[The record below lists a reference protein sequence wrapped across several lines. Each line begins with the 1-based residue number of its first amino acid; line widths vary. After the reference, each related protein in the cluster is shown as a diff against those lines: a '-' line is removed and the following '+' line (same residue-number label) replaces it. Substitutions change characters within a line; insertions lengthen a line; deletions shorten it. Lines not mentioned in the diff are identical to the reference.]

1 MRVVRPRRTRF
12 LRGLPAV
19 VCAATALLAACGGNT
34 LFLPGTPVMSMGS
47 PNNSA
52 DFTSYIITVDS
63 ITLTAP
69 DGTVAAPLVT
79 VETVDFATQNFL
91 TELVSAGPVPEDTY
105 TSATIVLDYTT
116 PSIWLKGDG
125 LPVSATPVTP
135 AGAAVGAVTLT
146 VTFDPNH
153 PLVVN
158 NNQSIRL
165 HIDFDLSASN
175 TVTNT
180 SPGAV
185 AVQPFATIGPAPVD
199 STVMRARGLF
209 VTVPTGTS
217 LSSSGT
223 SVPPGTHGAFLMNLR
238 PFYDLVSALGAVI
251 VNTNAQTYWNIYGQ
265 AYTGAAGLTALA
277 SQQES
282 TPIVAYGTLDN
293 LSAITP
299 SFNATEVYVGSSQES
314 QLAEYLTGV
323 VAARSG
329 NNLKLVGVTY
339 LTPTGGFSYT
349 ATTTVVIGPNT
360 IVSQDGVAASG
371 LNAASVSVGQMIN
384 VSGQAQ
390 LDSLGD
396 LLYLDGTAGQVRL
409 MPTTLWGTLNSAAP
423 GSASLNLLTLNNYYQ
438 PGVYAFE
445 GTGPPKQPADHN
457 AYIVNTGTLDF
468 SAFAPGTLLQ
478 TQGLVTPFGTAPPA
492 FDATSVTAGSATLQ
506 TLVIEWE
513 NGGSTHPF
521 ESIRSAGLV
530 VNASDP
536 NIGETAYIRTGPAE
550 MSLKTL
556 PAFPLIT
563 TVGADQSHLEL
574 AFGSATLSG
583 GIHVFND
590 VSGFDTALNNV
601 WNGSNK
607 IYRLVAFG
615 QYDAASNT
623 FVATRI
629 HVALQETT
637 TT

>member
-1 MRVVRPRRTRF
+1 MSVVRPRRTRF
-12 LRGLPAV
+12 LRVLPAV
-19 VCAATALLAACGGNT
+19 VCAATALLAGCGGNT

-47 PNNSA
+47 PNNGA
-52 DFTSYIITVDS
+52 DFTSYIIAVDS

-69 DGTVAAPLVT
+69 DGTVAAPLVS

-105 TSATIVLDYTT
+105 TSATIVLDYSL

-125 LPVSATPVTP
+125 LPVLATPVTP
-135 AGAAVGAVTLT
+135 AGDAVGAVSLT
-146 VTFDPNH
+146 VTFDPKH

-158 NNQSIRL
+158 NNQSVRL

-180 SPGAV
+180 FPGVV
-185 AVQPFATIGPAPVD
+185 AVQPFATIGTAPVD

-217 LSSSGT
+217 VPAGT
-223 SVPPGTHGAFLMNLR
+223 SVPPGTSGDFIMNLR
-238 PFYDLVSALGAVI
+238 PFYDLVSALGAVF
-251 VNTNAQTYWNIYGQ
+251 VNTNAQTYWNIYGK
-265 AYTGAAGLTALA
+265 AYTGAAGLAALA
-277 SQQES
+277 AQQES

-299 SFNATEVYVGSSQES
+299 SFNATQVYVGSSQEGE
-314 QLAEYLTGV
+314 LAEYLTGV
-323 VAARSG
+323 VAARIG
-329 NNLKLVGVTY
+329 NSLKLVGVTY
-339 LTPTGGFSYT
+339 LTPSGGFSYV
-349 ATTTVVIGPNT
+349 ASTTVVIGPDT
-360 IVSQDGVAASG
+360 IVSQDGVAAAG
-371 LNAASVSVGQMIN
+371 LSAASVSVGQMIN

-390 LDSLGD
+390 LDSSGD

-409 MPTTLWGTLNSAAP
+409 MPTTLWGTLNSATP
-423 GSASLNLLTLNNYYQ
+423 GSASLNLLTLNNYFH

-445 GTGPPKQPADHN
+445 GTGPPGQPADHN
-457 AYIVNTGTLDF
+457 AYIVNSGTLDF
-468 SAFAPGTLLQ
+468 GAFAPGTLLQ

-513 NGGSTHPF
+513 HGGSTHPF
-521 ESIRSAGLV
+521 QSIHSSGLV
-530 VNASDP
+530 VDASDP
-536 NIGETAYIRTGPAE
+536 NIGDAAYIRTGPAE

-574 AFGSATLSG
+574 AFGSETLSG

-590 VSGFDTALNNV
+590 VDGFDAALTDV
-601 WNGSNK
+601 WNGTNK

-623 FVATRI
+623 FVAARI
-629 HVALQETT
+629 HVALEETT
-637 TT
+637 